1 MKNTDLDF
9 FEVAFNLLEQNGFV
23 RSGDYDFVSF
33 YNKDTDYYLSF
44 RINPNGSFKASCQLS
59 GSYAPN
65 PQVCAGKK
73 VAKETLNNIVKEAI
87 AGYGFVPE
95 SVLPER
101 KDLFEDKLY
110 RAKVGNLY
118 LKGHAF
124 VRVRENGEVFECK
137 EEPIQRINQLKRD
150 KKLRKDA
157 KVTIEVFDESK
168 SQFKE
173 NSELSV
179 AELNMLNT
187 CPTKT
192 VYRSMQYIDGQL
204 LPPMSAKAKGEKL
217 RTGSALGRWEKAEE
231 RPDLAK
237 DGYFVLDKGNGKSI
251 TARYNPYFHCAEDM
265 LNDQFSSAFERPN
278 LVVIECEIPVF
289 ELSSGYKA
297 EGAKDAVGKQNW
309 KCGVVQCQFKTHR
322 TIYLSRYIKPVRI
335 VPVGEVA
342 DNIIVEI
349 GNRDITLPTNTF
361 TPSVRAALEAR
372 GMKFVETSAKG
383 IILEGEYRGQ
393 NYSKVFGGKK
403 EEFVEDATFE
413 QMRRTK
419 LDRAISTKDKW
430 NLKMD
435 IDSLKKELIDL
446 QDTAARLPDD
456 YVREI
461 CDSENYPFED
471 VIDDDQELN
480 TWCAEL
486 EDFLNDSLNLKE
498 TLSETYRLCRYGREY
513 FTEETAQKYF
523 SYLLRN
529 WRDFNLD
536 QSGNNLDNELDFI
549 NTKRFNLQIE
559 DEHIKEDYFE
569 GHTLDS
575 FCRNFQNYLKSQKG
589 VTLNVYR
596 KMMSIFNDYV
606 EHFKSKFKRYADWR
620 T

>member
-9 FEVAFNLLEQNGFV
+9 FEMAFSLLEQNGFV

-44 RINPNGSFKASCQLS
+44 RVNPNGSFKASCQLS

-65 PQVCAGKK
+65 PQVCTSKK

-124 VRVRENGEVFECK
+124 VRENGEVFECK

-173 NSELSV
+173 SSELSV

-217 RTGSALGRWEKAEE
+217 RTGSTLGRWEKAEE

-251 TARYNPYFHCAEDM
+251 VARYNPYFHCAEDM

-278 LVVIECEIPVF
+278 LVVVECEIPVF
-289 ELSSGYKA
+289 ELKKGYKA

-335 VPVGEVA
+335 VPVEEVA

-383 IILEGEYRGQ
+383 IILEGEYQGQ

-446 QDTAARLPDD
+446 QDTAAKLPDD

-498 TLSETYRLCRYGREY
+498 TLSETYKLCRYGRRY
-513 FTEETAQKYF
+513 LTEETAQKYF
-523 SYLLRN
+523 GYLLRN
-529 WRDFNLD
+529 WKSINLNLQGD
-536 QSGNNLDNELDFI
+536 QLSAELDYFNMKRI
-549 NTKRFNLQIE
+549 NKQCSISKIRR
-559 DEHIKEDYFE
+559 DYFE
-569 GHTLDS
+569 GETKND
-575 FCRNFQNYLKSQKG
+575 FKQDFQDFLKSKKCSSD
-589 VTLNVYR
+589 VRR
-596 KMMSIFNDYV
+596 KIMIVFNNYV
-606 EHFKSKFKRYADWR
+606 EKFTGKFKKYANWKD
-620 T
+620 